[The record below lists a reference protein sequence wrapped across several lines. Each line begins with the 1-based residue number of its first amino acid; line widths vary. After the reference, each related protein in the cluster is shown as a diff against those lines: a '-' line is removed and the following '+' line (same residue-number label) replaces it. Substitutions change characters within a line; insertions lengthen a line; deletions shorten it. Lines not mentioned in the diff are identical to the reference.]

1 MEGSHDVKDSSGLS
15 VREKRRKAAS
25 RRMLFIKLQRETVK
39 HTFDVKEIGKAQR
52 MKVSAG

>member
-1 MEGSHDVKDSSGLS
+1 
-15 VREKRRKAAS
+15 
-25 RRMLFIKLQRETVK
+25 MLFIKLQRETVK